1 MCVPLT
7 YVIKKYIKK
16 ISQLL
21 LRYSVSCTG
30 STATPSEP
38 QQDAHKAVEQLGLT
52 KKGPKKTSSQ
62 SDLKQGQP
70 QQPQSQQ
77 QGQGQGQKKMQQ
89 QAQQQQQQQQQQAQ
103 EQGQKKA
110 QVQAAQEQGQKKMLE
125 HKKKH
130 KKEEEGKREQGL
142 ASAPSGPL
150 QSRDAKQQQQAQQA
164 QQRVEGLPAP
174 GPDKTWLDDPSIG
187 KLEV

>member
-1 MCVPLT
+1 
-7 YVIKKYIKK
+7 
-16 ISQLL
+16 
-21 LRYSVSCTG
+21 
-30 STATPSEP
+30 
-38 QQDAHKAVEQLGLT
+38 
-52 KKGPKKTSSQ
+52 
-62 SDLKQGQP
+62 
-70 QQPQSQQ
+70 
-77 QGQGQGQKKMQQ
+77 
-89 QAQQQQQQQQQQAQ
+89 
-103 EQGQKKA
+103 
-110 QVQAAQEQGQKKMLE
+110 MLE